1 MLWLTPLKHD
11 SKGWPEFA
19 TTADVRGRVKDFQAF
34 AFFPSTLIYDGGGGN
49 VPFWKKK
56 KRKCLKLSPV
66 CPCHSPESRLSN
78 PRPL

>member
-1 MLWLTPLKHD
+1 MLLLTPLKND
-11 SKGWPEFA
+11 SKDWPEFA

-34 AFFPSTLIYDGGGGN
+34 AFFPSTLIYDGGRECA
-49 VPFWKKK
+49 FLEEE

>member
-1 MLWLTPLKHD
+1 MLLLTPLKND
-11 SKGWPEFA
+11 SKDWPEFA